1 MINYQQSKFDFALP
15 TMAASAS
22 GFSDDFAAVL
32 KEGAPA
38 PTRIDAS
45 TKEGAF
51 KALEHFLKNTEGDP
65 WVPHVGPYLYKWKL
79 PDELCSSPD
88 RVAILS
94 SIALALNKLNYKQS
108 DSYGAVKAGFFCF
121 ECSNPTH
128 KCDAMCN
135 GCTSLYT
142 NAFLGYCHT
151 FYLCSATKFS

>member
-1 MINYQQSKFDFALP
+1 MISYKQRKFDFASP
-15 TMAASAS
+15 TMAASAP
-22 GFSDDFAAVL
+22 GFSPAFAAVL
-32 KEGAPA
+32 KEGVS
-38 PTRIDAS
+38 TRIDAS
-45 TKEGAF
+45 TQEGAF

-65 WVPHVGPYLYKWKL
+65 LTPNVGPFLYTWVI
-79 PDELCSSPD
+79 PGELRSSPD

-94 SIALALNKLNYKQS
+94 SIALALNKLNYQQS
-108 DSYGAVKAGFFCF
+108 DSYVAVRNAGFFCF

-128 KCDAMCN
+128 KCDSMCN